1 MKIAE
6 AEGTVDIQEMHN
18 LKEKLQT
25 LNEQLSQAHDN
36 KQQLEKQLKL
46 TEVRAVKTVFQLADN
61 KPIRLNCF
69 RSNRDV

>member
-6 AEGTVDIQEMHN
+6 AKGTVDIQEMHN

-25 LNEQLSQAHDN
+25 LNEQLSQAYDN

-46 TEVRAVKTVFQLADN
+46 TEVCVAKAVFQLAG
-61 KPIRLNCF
+61 
-69 RSNRDV
+69 